1 MILLDRFILSEGENM
16 FEAPRA
22 GLPSVFQPT
31 EQFLK
36 VPRRLTLKARDWKNI
51 SEHVVRDGLK
61 DCLASMSFLS
71 QVVRVSSVERNPSLS
86 FVEKS

>member
-1 MILLDRFILSEGENM
+1 M
-16 FEAPRA
+16 
-22 GLPSVFQPT
+22 
-31 EQFLK
+31 
-36 VPRRLTLKARDWKNI
+36 PRRLTLKARDLKNI